1 MQFYLSCSHDGGV
14 IKTNKFK
21 KVSLIFIII
30 ISVLL
35 NACSTSTSN
44 NMQGKQSSN
53 TNSIN
58 NSDASKIENKTS
70 NTNEICND
78 KEKIKQLDG
87 KDFIVTDG
95 IDTIYLDAPYKNF
108 KTSKQEIN
116 QDNNYVG
123 DVTSGEYK
131 YKYYFHKYNDF
142 VIYDSNA
149 NYNLKNRKFDEFY
162 ITQITLNNSNFKTA
176 RGISIEQ
183 NLTDVINAYGDGNQT
198 KDNNITT
205 YFYQYKDM
213 QLSFVINQENKIT
226 GIILN
231 ISVSK

>member
-1 MQFYLSCSHDGGV
+1 MVFAILEKNYQ
-14 IKTNKFK
+14 
-21 KVSLIFIII
+21 FIII

-131 YKYYFHKYNDF
+131 YNDF
-142 VIYDSNA
+142 VIYDSNT
-149 NYNLKNRKFDEFY
+149 NYNLKNRKFNEFY
-162 ITQITLNNSNFKTA
+162 VTQITLNNSNFKTA
-176 RGISIEQ
+176 RGISIGQ
-183 NLTDVINAYGDGNQT
+183 NLTDVTNAYGDGNQT
-198 KDNNITT
+198 KGNNITT
-205 YFYQYKDM
+205 YLYQYKDM
-213 QLSFVINQENKIT
+213 QLSFVINKENKIT